1 MSGGRPAGTSAG
13 PGRQAARAVAVAPR
27 LRLAVGRLA
36 RRLKDHAV
44 GGLSLSQLSA
54 LATVERLGSARLGD
68 LAAAERVSAPTMSRL
83 VASLQEAGLLERA
96 SDPEDARATVLTL
109 SRAGA
114 RRLDEVR
121 ESRTALL
128 ADRLSR
134 LSPDD
139 LARLEAALPVLES
152 LVED

>member
-1 MSGGRPAGTSAG
+1 MSGGRPAATSAG

-68 LAAAERVSAPTMSRL
+68 LASAERVSAPTMSRL

-114 RRLDEVR
+114 QRLDEVR

-139 LARLEAALPVLES
+139 LTRLEAALPVLES

>member
-1 MSGGRPAGTSAG
+1 MSGRPAGTSAG
-13 PGRQAARAVAVAPR
+13 PGTPAARAVAVAPR

-83 VASLQEAGLLERA
+83 VASLQEAGLLDRT
-96 SDPEDARATVLTL
+96 SDPEDARATLLTL

-114 RRLDEVR
+114 GRLDEVR

-134 LSPDD
+134 LSPDE

>member
-1 MSGGRPAGTSAG
+1 
-13 PGRQAARAVAVAPR
+13 VAVAPR

-114 RRLDEVR
+114 QRLDEVR

>member
-1 MSGGRPAGTSAG
+1 MSGGRPAATSAG

-114 RRLDEVR
+114 QRLDEVR